1 MRDDLEQEE
10 QLAAVK
16 GFWAD
21 NKKWI
26 LPVVVVL
33 AVGSASFNGWTWW
46 KERNAVQASEA
57 LFAME
62 GALAQQDLEK
72 AQVAYRA
79 LTDGFGG
86 SAQAALG
93 GLQIAKAYVASGDLA
108 KARETLAVV
117 SNKAPEEFAWV
128 AKVRLAGVL
137 LDENNAKAALDVL
150 AGKPP
155 KAFEPLV
162 NDRKGDVYAAL
173 GQVEEA
179 RSAWK
184 LASEGLAPQS
194 PSREIVLRKLQ
205 TIDSFKGVK

>member
-1 MRDDLEQEE
+1 MREDLEQQE
-10 QLAAVK
+10 QLAAIK

-26 LPVVVVL
+26 LPLIVVL

-46 KERNAVQASEA
+46 KERQAVQASEA

-62 GALAQQDLEK
+62 GALSQQDLDK

-79 LTDGFGG
+79 LTEGFGG

-93 GLQIAKAYVASGDLA
+93 GLQIAKAYVATGDLA
-108 KARETLAVV
+108 KARETLSRVAD
-117 SNKAPEEFAWV
+117 KAPQEFAWV

-173 GQVEEA
+173 GQTQEA
-179 RSAWK
+179 RNAWK
-184 LASEGLAPQS
+184 LAAEGLGPQS
-194 PSREIVLRKLQ
+194 PSKEIVLRKLQ
-205 TIDSFKGVK
+205 TIDSFKGAK